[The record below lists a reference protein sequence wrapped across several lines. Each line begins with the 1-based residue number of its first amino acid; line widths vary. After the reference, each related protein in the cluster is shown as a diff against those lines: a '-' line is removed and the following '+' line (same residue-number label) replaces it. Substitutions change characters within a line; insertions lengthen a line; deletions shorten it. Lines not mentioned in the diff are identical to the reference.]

1 MAILAECPLCR
12 QKQSNK
18 NKRCTCGQDLDK
30 AKRSQRVR
38 YWISYRLPGGKQR
51 REPVSFSL
59 EEARDAEGKRRSQ
72 KREKRIFDMLPESK
86 ITFNE
91 LTKWYLKQTA
101 VKKLASYDR
110 VKLAL
115 KNFNDVFGDFQV
127 NEIKQ
132 VDLEEYQQRRK
143 KQGRAD
149 ATIDME
155 IKYAQTAVTKAF
167 DNDMLDGR
175 CLKPFRKTKR
185 LLEKGANVRKVKIST
200 KQYLKLLKSAPAH
213 YRAVLTIAFNTGM
226 RLGEIK
232 ALQWSHIDWNNM
244 MIRLPKDVTKEGRAK
259 DIPINHHVKAV
270 LDSLPRSILCDQVI
284 TYRGKSLNGKSSLK
298 KQFPETCQKAGIAY
312 GRKAANG
319 VVFHDIRRTVKTNM
333 LLAGVD
339 RPHRDSILG
348 HSLKGMD
355 AHYIV
360 PSDESLTNAMDRFTD
375 WLDRELKLESVDQ
388 NFDKTVSKT

>member
-12 QKQSNK
+12 KKQSNK

-30 AKRSQRVR
+30 AKRSLRVR

-51 REPVSFSL
+51 REPVGFSL

-72 KREKRIFDMLPESK
+72 KRENRIFDMLPESK

-91 LTKWYLKQTA
+91 LTKWYLKQTS

-110 VKLAL
+110 VTVVL
-115 KNFNDVFGDFQV
+115 KNFSAVCGDFQV

-167 DNDMLDGR
+167 DNDMVDGR
-175 CLKPFRKTKR
+175 CLKAFRKTKR
-185 LLEKGANVRKVKIST
+185 LLEKGANVRKIKIST

-213 YRAVLTIAFNTGM
+213 YRAVLKIAFNTGM

-284 TYRGKSLNGKSSLK
+284 TYRGKPLNGKSSLK

-312 GRKAANG
+312 GRKALNG
-319 VVFHDIRRTVKTNM
+319 IVFHDIRRAFKTNM
-333 LLAGVD
+333 LLAGMD
-339 RPHRDSILG
+339 RPHRDTILG

-355 AHYIV
+355 AHYVV
-360 PSDESLTNAMDRFTD
+360 PSDESLTKAMDRFTGC
-375 WLDRELKLESVDQ
+375 WTGS
-388 NFDKTVSKT
+388 

>member
-72 KREKRIFDMLPESK
+72 KRENRIFDMLPESK

-375 WLDRELKLESVDQ
+375 WLDR
-388 NFDKTVSKT
+388 SKT